1 MTHAVLVSSC
11 ELLVTESLDK
21 LIAEP
26 VELEADV
33 ADVEDEMV
41 LDAVLVAD

>member
-11 ELLVTESLDK
+11 ELLVTLSLDESV
-21 LIAEP
+21 AEP
-26 VELEADV
+26 IELEEDV